1 MKKQLS
7 ILTALILV
15 LSLLSA
21 CIIDGVEQ
29 SSNMSEESGVES
41 KQEDVKYDFYGLEFK
56 IMTFTNDLCDN
67 GWSHFSYTEDQQ
79 EGVVN
84 DAIKLR
90 NTAIE
95 EKYNIKIIE
104 DEVYDAARMGGEAYT
119 TLLNVINSDSDDYYM
134 ICPSIYTAAILAQEG
149 QLYDLMSFEAL
160 GGLKDKWWDK
170 AFVEEMSLFNKLY
183 FVTGDM
189 AIYAR
194 IGIPVMFFNKTQAA
208 NYDIND
214 IYELVKNREWTLD
227 KLNMYAKQYT
237 KDLNN
242 DGIIDYSDQYG
253 FGYQVDLSYFWFY
266 CFGGRMTEQN
276 ESGEP
281 NINFYNNNNN
291 FIITQILELMDQ
303 EYFLSANDYWGRTS
317 EFTFSPSEL
326 IRDSFIDGRALFVMS
341 GLKEIDHIAT
351 MKDDFGIIP
360 YPLLNEE
367 QEDYSHVLNI
377 WHSNALAIPGYIG
390 DEKAGIAA
398 TVMNG
403 MGEETS
409 KTITPAFYET
419 MLKKQKSRDP
429 ESSYNLDIILNSI
442 GCDIGHVYNWGNMCF
457 MLNDLAENSSIGFA
471 SAWEKIK
478 DKADVEFEQT
488 IEKFRELK
496 K

>member
-1 MKKQLS
+1 
-7 ILTALILV
+7 
-15 LSLLSA
+15 
-21 CIIDGVEQ
+21 
-29 SSNMSEESGVES
+29 
-41 KQEDVKYDFYGLEFK
+41 
-56 IMTFTNDLCDN
+56 
-67 GWSHFSYTEDQQ
+67 
-79 EGVVN
+79 
-84 DAIKLR
+84 
-90 NTAIE
+90 
-95 EKYNIKIIE
+95 
-104 DEVYDAARMGGEAYT
+104 
-119 TLLNVINSDSDDYYM
+119 
-134 ICPSIYTAAILAQEG
+134 
-149 QLYDLMSFEAL
+149 
-160 GGLKDKWWDK
+160 
-170 AFVEEMSLFNKLY
+170 
-183 FVTGDM
+183 
-189 AIYAR
+189 
-194 IGIPVMFFNKTQAA
+194 
-208 NYDIND
+208 
-214 IYELVKNREWTLD
+214 
-227 KLNMYAKQYT
+227 
-237 KDLNN
+237 
-242 DGIIDYSDQYG
+242 
-253 FGYQVDLSYFWFY
+253 
-266 CFGGRMTEQN
+266 MTEQN

-409 KTITPAFYET
+409 KTVTPAFYET

-429 ESSYNLDIILNSI
+429 ESSENLDIILNSI